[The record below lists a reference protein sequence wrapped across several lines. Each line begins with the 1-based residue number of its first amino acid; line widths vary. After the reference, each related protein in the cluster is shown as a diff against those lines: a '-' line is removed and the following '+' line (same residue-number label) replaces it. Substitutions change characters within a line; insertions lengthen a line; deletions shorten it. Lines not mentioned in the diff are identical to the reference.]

1 MTTELSQ
8 EEKPETLTKSKETAK
23 RGGKVAGNARKEA
36 EQELGRPITTRQNYL
51 SIKDK
56 KKRLSN
62 NNKE

>member
-8 EEKPETLTKSKETAK
+8 EEKPETFTKSKETAK